1 MERYYNINALT
12 KNDENR
18 QFTNRYVFI
27 SFGKLESL
35 ETQKPKNMVILR
47 YAWFSGLHLTI
58 QCKDVKTNYTFYV
71 CYCSG
76 EIC

>member
-12 KNDENR
+12 KNDKNR

-47 YAWFSGLHLTI
+47 YMKQLYNAL
-58 QCKDVKTNYTFYV
+58 VKIL
-71 CYCSG
+71 S
-76 EIC
+76 ILLL